1 LDIPHKNSIQE
12 RQSII
17 AQATARG
24 LQLSEDGKSWVP
36 ANPKSS
42 HVMNV
47 ENETSN
53 LRFDLVIIIY
63 AILIFIISIIMIK
76 VFIYMFFIL
85 PGTLFSGGD
94 VSLVDFVFG

>member
-1 LDIPHKNSIQE
+1 LDIPHKNSIQQ

-17 AQATARG
+17 AQATTRG

-36 ANPKSS
+36 INPKSS

-47 ENETSN
+47 ENEPSN
-53 LRFDLVIIIY
+53 LGFNLVVIIY
-63 AILIFIISIIMIK
+63 VILIFIISIIMIK

-85 PGTLFSGGD
+85 PGTLLTGGD

>member
-1 LDIPHKNSIQE
+1 MDIPHKNSIQE

-36 ANPKSS
+36 VNPKSS

-47 ENETSN
+47 ENEPSISG
-53 LRFDLVIIIY
+53 FDLVIIIY
-63 AILIFIISIIMIK
+63 AILIFIISIFMIK

-85 PGTLFSGGD
+85 PGTLFTGGD